1 MTTIKNTPD
10 PQTAAF
16 IGIDLGD
23 TKHAICITDKLG
35 KIIAEYSIPN
45 TRKQI
50 EKLALEYPKALFAM
64 EVGTHSPW
72 ISRQLQKHGLEVIV
86 ANARKLRA
94 IYTNERKSD
103 LLDARM
109 IAKLARVDPD
119 LLYPIYHCSEDT
131 QTDFLTIK
139 MRNTLVEQRVNIV
152 NAIRGSLKALGIRIP
167 QATTV
172 GITNVARPYL
182 EKHHP
187 EALPSMTPMLD
198 ILDELKAK
206 IKQFDKSIDQIIAT
220 KYEAAQLIQQI
231 GGVGPITALTFVLT
245 IERAE
250 RFENPRDVG
259 AYIGLVPRRDQS
271 GNTDKELPISK
282 TGSRYLRK
290 LLVQCAQYNL
300 GHFGQDSDLRRYGE
314 NIYLTRNAKNSNGK
328 KGSRA
333 AKRKAVIAVARKL
346 SVLMLTLWQ
355 RECNYEPLLN
365 ANKNKAA

>member
-1 MTTIKNTPD
+1 MTLNKNTTDKPFK
-10 PQTAAF
+10 AI

-23 TKHAICITDKLG
+23 TKHAICVTDKRG
-35 KIIAEYSIPN
+35 TIRREYSIPN

-50 EKLALEYPKALFAM
+50 EKLALEYPKALIAM

-72 ISRQLQKHGLEVIV
+72 ISRLLQKLGNEVIV

-119 LLYPIYHCSEDT
+119 LLYPIHHSSEDT
-131 QTDFLTIK
+131 QLDFLTIK
-139 MRNTLVEQRVNIV
+139 MRSTLVDQRVNIV
-152 NAIRGSLKALGIRIP
+152 NAVRGSLKALGIRIP
-167 QATTV
+167 KATTV

-182 EKHHP
+182 EEHHP
-187 EALPSMTPMLD
+187 ETLPSMAPMLD

-206 IKQFDKSIDQIIAT
+206 IKQLDKAIDQIIAT
-220 KYEAAQLIQQI
+220 KYKAAQLIQQI
-231 GGVGPITALTFVLT
+231 GGVGPITSLTFVLT

-250 RFENPRDVG
+250 RFEDPRDVG

-271 GNTDKELPISK
+271 GNTDKQLPISK

-314 NIYLTRNAKNSNGK
+314 NIYISR
-328 KGSRA
+328 GSKA

-355 RECNYEPLLN
+355 RECDYEPLMN
-365 ANKNKAA
+365 AKKKQAA